1 MQSLRLKRSWSFDTF
16 ACTFAV
22 FCLMLSRAGYWS
34 TVPLSDPVISSHE
47 TLEIGWLTSTPE
59 PVFLG
64 ASRRD
69 KSRGQRITSGS
80 ALTRKMTND
89 SKPSVEASGSRL
101 PVAPHHITTLQTWPH
116 QGRFRWIPSTRAR
129 RAPLLGIVGS
139 VSVFEGPCS

>member
-101 PVAPHHITTLQTWPH
+101 PAGSDGFHRREQGDRAPRLLLLL
-116 QGRFRWIPSTRAR
+116 RRLRAR
-129 RAPLLGIVGS
+129 VQQHRLRCARDVLVL
-139 VSVFEGPCS
+139 